1 MKTRI
6 APTPSGFLHLGNGA
20 SFVMAWRLAREAGGT
35 VLLRIDDLDAERA
48 RSAYTEDIFDMLH
61 WLGLD
66 WDEGPADA
74 AALEDQW
81 TQHRR
86 MPLYSATLEKLR
98 TAGQLY
104 ACGCTRRS
112 VQERVGHGGYDGH
125 CRERG
130 LPLDMPGVVWRLRLP
145 ANGGVHWSTWPA
157 GRVHHAAMDMPDPVV
172 RQRDGRPSYQIA
184 SLTDDVH
191 FGIGLIVRGAD
202 LLPSTAVQM
211 HMARALDLD
220 AFRRVRFLHHPLVLD
235 TLGHKLSKSEG
246 AFCLHQ
252 ARARGD
258 DPRVVHRLAEQL
270 LEQALADPAN
280 N

>member
-20 SFVMAWRLAREAGGT
+20 SFVMAWRLAREAGGH

-66 WDEGPADA
+66 WDEGPDDA
-74 AALEDQW
+74 AALESRW
-81 TQHRR
+81 TQHQR
-86 MPLYSATLEKLR
+86 MPEYRATLDKLR
-98 TAGQLY
+98 LAGRLY
-104 ACGCTRRS
+104 ACDCTRRS
-112 VQERVGHGGYDGH
+112 VQERNGHGSYDGH

-130 LPLDMPGVVWRLRLP
+130 LPLDGPGVAWRLRLP
-145 ANGGVHWSTWPA
+145 SDENVHWATWPA
-157 GRVHHAAMDMPDPVV
+157 GRAHKAALDMPDPVV
-172 RQRDGRPSYQIA
+172 RQRNGRPSYQIA
-184 SLTDDVH
+184 SLTDDVA
-191 FGIGLIVRGAD
+191 FGVDLIVRGAD
-202 LLPSTAVQM
+202 LLPSTAMQV
-211 HMARALDLD
+211 HMAEVLGLGS
-220 AFRRVRFLHHPLVLD
+220 FRRARFLHHPLVLD
-235 TLGHKLSKSEG
+235 LAGHKLSKSEG

-258 DPRVVHRLAEQL
+258 DPQVVHSLAAEL
-270 LEQALADPAN
+270 LRQALADPAN